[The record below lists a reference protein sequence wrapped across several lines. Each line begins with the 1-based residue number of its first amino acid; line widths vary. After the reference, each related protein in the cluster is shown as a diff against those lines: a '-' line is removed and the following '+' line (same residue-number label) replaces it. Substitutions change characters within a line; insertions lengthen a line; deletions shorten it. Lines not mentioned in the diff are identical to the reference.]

1 MATRAQ
7 SNPVDLQK
15 LFTAAAVL
23 EVKAVSAGI
32 EYWQL
37 WANQAAKLSG
47 IANDTLTSI
56 QDDKASFGETAKR
69 LNEFG
74 RQNAEAFTDLAG
86 RLSQSYFDEL
96 GRLTKSLRAEGSAA
110 RKSLRVEGSAQRRSK
125 RGGKSAARKRSA
137 SAA

>member
-15 LFTAAAVL
+15 LLTAAAVL
-23 EVKAVSAGI
+23 EVKAVNAGI

-37 WANQAAKLSG
+37 WMNQAAKLSG
-47 IANDTLTSI
+47 IASDTLTSI
-56 QDDKASFGETAKR
+56 GNDKASFSETAKR

-74 RQNAEAFTDLAG
+74 RQNAEAFTDLAR
-86 RLSQSYFDEL
+86 RLSERYFDEL
-96 GRLTKSLRAEGSAA
+96 DRLAKSLRAEGSA
-110 RKSLRVEGSAQRRSK
+110 EPRSK
-125 RGGKSAARKRSA
+125 RGGKSAAGKRSA